1 MLRSVFNIFR
11 IRRGERRGLL
21 AACVMFIMLNAL
33 NVAHYWNL
41 LTPLGLKF
49 HNFVKGWHLSGF
61 DPITYSVIS
70 DWCIGYNIYR
80 HPLLPYY
87 MWPLSML
94 NKGLKAVTGMDW
106 TIVLVALLLVFC
118 ATYSFLF
125 LWRIHKDVIGV
136 TSREGYVLTVLTFS
150 MAYVMLATMVPDH
163 FVMSLFWL
171 TLTLYV
177 CGLKLKRGS
186 ALNMW
191 QTIVLFFMT
200 AGVSL
205 NNGLKVFLAALVT
218 RKYRFF
224 EWRFLLFAVV
234 LPSALIWG
242 SARLTYKEIVW
253 PKEMARKT
261 KTEQVR
267 KAKAEKL
274 RANVADTIKS
284 RDSVAIEQAF
294 QAAVKKQKE
303 KERRRREMSAVVRH
317 TGKPIAKG
325 EFMRWTDAT
334 TSRMD
339 VAVESL
345 FGEGIMIHEEYL
357 LGDVLVNRPV
367 IVHYRNWGN
376 YIVEA
381 LLVTLFIIG
390 VWCGRRKQFLWTA
403 MSFLLLDLLLHMVLG
418 FGINEVFIMSA
429 HYLYVLPIAM
439 AYLLKALPWRARR
452 RLAALLAAVAI
463 YLVVWNVTLIVEY
476 LYWG

>member
-1 MLRSVFNIFR
+1 MLKSILNIFHV
-11 IRRGERRGLL
+11 RREERRGLL
-21 AACVMFIMLNAL
+21 AALAMFAVLNAL
-33 NVAHYWNL
+33 NVARYWNL
-41 LTPLGLKF
+41 LTPVGLKYHDF
-49 HNFVKGWHLSGF
+49 IKGWHLSGF
-61 DPITYSVIS
+61 DSITYSVIS
-70 DWCIGYNIYR
+70 DWTIGYNIYR
-80 HPLLPYY
+80 HPLLPYF

-106 TIVLVALLLVFC
+106 AIVLTAGLLVFC

-125 LWRIHKDVIGV
+125 LWRIHKDVVGV
-136 TSREGYVLTVLTFS
+136 TRWEGYLLTALTFS
-150 MAYVMLATMVPDH
+150 MAYVMLAVLVPDH
-163 FVMSLFWL
+163 FVMSLFCL
-171 TLTLYV
+171 TLTLYIG
-177 CGLKLKRGS
+177 GLKLKKGS

-191 QTIVLFFMT
+191 QTMAMFFVT

-218 RKYRFF
+218 RRRRFF
-224 EWRFLLFAVV
+224 EWRFLLLAVV

-242 SARLTYKEIVW
+242 SARLTYRELVW
-253 PKEMARKT
+253 PKEMAHKT

-267 KAKAEKL
+267 KTKAEKL
-274 RANVADTIKS
+274 RAKVTDTIRS
-284 RDSVAIEQAF
+284 HDSASIEKAY
-294 QAAVKKQKE
+294 QAAMQKQKA

-345 FGEGIMIHEEYL
+345 LGEGIMIHEDYL

-381 LLVTLFIIG
+381 LLFTLFIIG
-390 VWCGRRKQFLWTA
+390 VWCGRREQFLWTA
-403 MSFLLLDLLLHMVLG
+403 MSFLLLDMLLHMVLG

-429 HYLYVLPIAM
+429 HYLFVLPIAM
-439 AYLLKALPWRARR
+439 AYLLKALPLQGRK
-452 RLAALLAAVAI
+452 RLTKLLAVVTL
-463 YLVVWNVTLIVEY
+463 YLMAWNITLIVEY
-476 LYWG
+476 LYWD

>member
-1 MLRSVFNIFR
+1 MCDVHS
-11 IRRGERRGLL
+11 
-21 AACVMFIMLNAL
+21 APC
-33 NVAHYWNL
+33 HWNL
-41 LTPLGLKF
+41 FTAAGPKCQDLI
-49 HNFVKGWHLSGF
+49 KGWHLSGF
-61 DPITYSVIS
+61 DSITYSVIS
-70 DWCIGYNIYR
+70 EWTIGYNIYR

-94 NKGLKAVTGMDW
+94 NRGLKAVTGMDW
-106 TIVLVALLLVFC
+106 AIVLTAMLLVFC
-118 ATYSFLF
+118 ATYAFLF

-136 TSREGYVLTVLTFS
+136 TGREGYLLTLLTFS

-224 EWRFLLFAVV
+224 EWRFLLFAVL
-234 LPSALIWG
+234 LPSVLIWG
-242 SARLTYKEIVW
+242 SARLTYKEMVW
-253 PKEMARKT
+253 PKEMARKA
-261 KTEQVR
+261 KSEQVK

-274 RANVADTIKS
+274 RAAVADTIKS
-284 RDSVAIEQAF
+284 HDSVTIEKAF
-294 QAAVKKQKE
+294 QAAVKKQKD
-303 KERRRREMSAVVRH
+303 KERRRRQMSAVVRH

-381 LLVTLFIIG
+381 LLFTLFIIG

-403 MSFLLLDLLLHMVLG
+403 MSFLLLDMLLHMVLG
-418 FGINEVFIMSA
+418 FGINEIFIMSA
-429 HYLYVLPIAM
+429 HYLFVLPIAM
-439 AYLLKALPWRARR
+439 AYLLKALPKQGRR
-452 RLAALLAAVAI
+452 CLAKLLAVVTM
-463 YLVVWNVTLIVEY
+463 YLMVWNVTLIVEY
-476 LYWG
+476 FVN